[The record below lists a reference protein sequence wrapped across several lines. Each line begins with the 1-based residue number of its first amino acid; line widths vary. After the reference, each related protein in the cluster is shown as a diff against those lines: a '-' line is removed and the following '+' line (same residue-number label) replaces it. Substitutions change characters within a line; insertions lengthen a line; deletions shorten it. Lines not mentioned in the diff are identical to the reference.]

1 MLQAKDGFTLTSD
14 IINAI
19 KQLFGEKIDVI
30 ELDGDMIEAV
40 CGEISQPDATKLKRT
55 VEKPDKGE
63 LKFYSENEFSQQ
75 LVKRG
80 YQW

>member
-1 MLQAKDGFTLTSD
+1 
-14 IINAI
+14 
-19 KQLFGEKIDVI
+19 
-30 ELDGDMIEAV
+30 MIEAV
-40 CGEISQPDATKLKRT
+40 CGEISQPNAAKLKRT

-63 LKFYSENEFSQQ
+63 LKFYSQNEFSQQ